1 MHVGFCMNHWRKGGN
16 WKKGGGGKS
25 RTVERLGNR
34 RNEGGGGEELMVR
47 DYIYGFSL
55 TQKQE
60 RL

>member
-1 MHVGFCMNHWRKGGN
+1 MRREGEGEVALWNGQRAGGTR
-16 WKKGGGGKS
+16 GGG
-25 RTVERLGNR
+25 
-34 RNEGGGGEELMVR
+34 LMVR